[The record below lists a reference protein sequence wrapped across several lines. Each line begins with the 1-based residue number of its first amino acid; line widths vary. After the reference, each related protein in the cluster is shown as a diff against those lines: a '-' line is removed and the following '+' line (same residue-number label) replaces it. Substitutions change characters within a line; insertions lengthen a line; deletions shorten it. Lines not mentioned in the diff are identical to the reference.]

1 MMKIRI
7 EISLEHAV
15 AFIADPHNSFIAP
28 TNIDTHY
35 ISANEECISFRVR
48 PYFDGGADITV
59 SSDEPD
65 SQMSFDYEGNLQ
77 CKSGILSISDSNKF
91 NYLFI
96 PVGKSIANIKIWR
109 SLFSIEDVW
118 VHISSISEY

>member
-1 MMKIRI
+1 MKIRI

-15 AFIADPHNSFIAP
+15 AFIADPYNSFIAP
-28 TNIDTHY
+28 TNIDNY
-35 ISANEECISFRVR
+35 DISENEGCIAFRVR

-59 SSDEPD
+59 SSEEPG
-65 SQMSFDYEGNLQ
+65 SQLGCAYEGNLL
-77 CKSGILSISDSNKF
+77 CKSGILSISDSNNF

-96 PVGKSIANIKIWR
+96 PVKSPLIKIKIWR